1 MDRAYG
7 LDIPAT
13 LDEVCHP
20 SRTAL
25 VVYDMQAGIVSQIEA
40 GRAIVER
47 VRYVLQA
54 ARDGG
59 FRVFFTRHMSLPN
72 EVAGVS
78 QLRRAKAWQGV
89 DRAADTHPAF
99 PRDSRQFQIASEIAP
114 RSSEAVVDKITMS
127 AFAGTYLD
135 MALRDCGIN
144 SFVIVGIALEVGIE
158 PTVRHATDL
167 GYIPI
172 VVADAC
178 GAGDAEAG
186 ARSLAGLAFAGDP
199 LHTDSRE
206 IMAVF
211 RRFTEG
217 RSTGP
222 ETPTA
227 SRAPAS
233 HAGRCQDEG

>member
-1 MDRAYG
+1 MDRAFG
-7 LDIPAT
+7 LEVPAT

-20 SRTAL
+20 TRTAL
-25 VVYDMQAGIVSQIEA
+25 IVYDMQVGIVAQLAA

-47 VRYVLQA
+47 IRQVLQA
-54 ARDGG
+54 ARTGG

-78 QLRRAKAWQGV
+78 QLRRAKAWQRF
-89 DRAADTHPAF
+89 DHAADTTPAF
-99 PRDSRQFQIASEIAP
+99 PRDSHQFQITPEIAP
-114 RSSEAVVDKITMS
+114 LPSEAVVDKITMS

-135 MALRDCGIN
+135 IALRDCGIN

-178 GAGDAEAG
+178 GFGDAAAAE
-186 ARSLAGLAFAGDP
+186 RSLAGLAFAGDS
-199 LHTDSRE
+199 LRADAGKIIES
-206 IMAVF
+206 F
-211 RRFTEG
+211 QRFGTNVSVISGSERG
-217 RSTGP
+217 KV
-222 ETPTA
+222 
-227 SRAPAS
+227 
-233 HAGRCQDEG
+233 